1 MLSTI
6 FSGVLLG
13 LGLAVLIGPAFFN
26 LLQTSIN
33 KGFTAAIILSLG
45 VFFCDAF
52 VVTLIFLGAKSILD
66 IPIISILMGLI
77 GGAVICVYGITMFR
91 KKSSNSENDIK
102 KKEEYSKHL
111 DEFASTV
118 VREENIDKI
127 VKKDPSGY
135 ASPNFLFYFF
145 KGFVLNIA
153 NPGVW
158 FYWLLWVGVIS
169 STYTVNGNLNVLH
182 VIIFLGAA
190 LCTVYAADVL
200 KALAAH
206 KLKNIM
212 TEKFLNRLNKIFGII
227 LMAFG
232 VFLILKTA
240 YPYMVEYLPFF
251 RHFVEWVKG
260 LF

>member
-33 KGFTAAIILSLG
+33 KGFKAAIILSLG
-45 VFFCDAF
+45 VFFCDVF

-66 IPIISILMGLI
+66 IPIVSLLLGLI
-77 GGAVICVYGITMFR
+77 GGMVICIYGIVMFR
-91 KKSSNSENDIK
+91 KKNSNNEEYIK

-118 VREENIDKI
+118 VKEENIDKM
-127 VKKDPSGY
+127 VKKDSLGY
-135 ASPNFLFYFF
+135 ANTTFLFYFF

-182 VIIFLGAA
+182 VIIFLAAA
-190 LCTVYAADVL
+190 LCTVYATDVL
-200 KALAAH
+200 KALTAH
-206 KLKNIM
+206 KLKNFM
-212 TEKFLNRLNKIFGII
+212 TDKFLNRLNKIFGII
-227 LMAFG
+227 LLTFG
-232 VFLILKTA
+232 VFLIVKTA
-240 YPYMVEYLPFF
+240 YPYMLEHLPFF
-251 RHFVEWVKG
+251 NHFVEWVKG